1 MCLNLRDFALR
12 GSANGSTLK
21 PQPSREERELSIK
34 EGLMD
39 ITLAAHG
46 VVIPDRFRDYV
57 EEKADKVLALAERAQ
72 TFQVKVSRENSSRGA
87 GSADVVELTVIGKG
101 PVIRAEAKAGDK
113 YVAFDEAL
121 DHLIKRLRRAK
132 DKKQVHHGRQRPESL
147 SELASKGFSDID
159 VTPASVEV
167 LRSVATGS
175 IPTLEH
181 HEEPDAP
188 PQDTPVVIRR
198 KVFEPHVISAEEAV
212 DQMELVGHD
221 FYLFVD
227 SDTKRSSVVYRR
239 KGWNY
244 GVIALGE

>member
-1 MCLNLRDFALR
+1 
-12 GSANGSTLK
+12 
-21 PQPSREERELSIK
+21 
-34 EGLMD
+34 MD

-57 EEKADKVLALAERAQ
+57 DEKADKVLALAERAQ
-72 TFQVKVSRENSSRGA
+72 TFQVKVSRENSSRGH
-87 GSADVVELTVIGKG
+87 GSEDIVELTVIGKG
-101 PVIRAEAKAGDK
+101 PVIRAEAKSSDK
-113 YVAFDEAL
+113 YAAFDEAL

-132 DKKQVHHGRQRPESL
+132 DKKLVHHGRQRPEGL

-175 IPTLEH
+175 IPTIDEH
-181 HEEPDAP
+181 ETVPLPPEE
-188 PQDTPVVIRR
+188 TPVVIRR
-198 KVFEPHVISAEEAV
+198 KVFEPQVMTAEEAV

-221 FYLFVD
+221 FFLFVD
-227 SDTKRSSVVYRR
+227 ATTNLSSVVYRR

-244 GVIALGE
+244 GVIALSA

>member
-1 MCLNLRDFALR
+1 
-12 GSANGSTLK
+12 
-21 PQPSREERELSIK
+21 
-34 EGLMD
+34 MD

-57 EEKADKVLALAERAQ
+57 DEKADKVLALAERAQ
-72 TFQVKVSRENSSRGA
+72 TFQVKVSRENSSRGH
-87 GSADVVELTVIGKG
+87 GFEDIVELTVIGKG
-101 PVIRAEAKAGDK
+101 PVIRAEAKSSDK
-113 YVAFDEAL
+113 YVAFDEEL

-132 DKKQVHHGRQRPESL
+132 DKKLVHNGRQRPEGL

-175 IPTLEH
+175 IPTIDEH
-181 HEEPDAP
+181 ETVPLPPEE
-188 PQDTPVVIRR
+188 TPVVIRR
-198 KVFEPHVISAEEAV
+198 KVFEPQVITAEEAV

-221 FYLFVD
+221 FFLFVD
-227 SDTKRSSVVYRR
+227 ATTNLSSVVYRR

-244 GVIALGE
+244 GVIALSA